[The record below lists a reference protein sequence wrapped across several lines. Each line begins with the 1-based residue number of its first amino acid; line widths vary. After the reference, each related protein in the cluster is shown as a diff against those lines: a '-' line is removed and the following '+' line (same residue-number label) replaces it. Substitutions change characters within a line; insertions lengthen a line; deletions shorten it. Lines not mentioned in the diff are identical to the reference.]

1 MFLYPLT
8 NKRRTH
14 VKMEILNM
22 LKAIQ
27 LNEYRLTLDG
37 SNIYQYSRLA
47 LIVDKSKS
55 YHLVIDG
62 GVLDGRVIEPTN
74 TYLYPKVG
82 EKIEGKKVVVFDYNN
97 INTLI
102 NWMELT
108 KQLSTTKETFDSLI
122 NFVKQA

>member
-1 MFLYPLT
+1 
-8 NKRRTH
+8 
-14 VKMEILNM
+14 M

-27 LNEYRLTLDG
+27 QNEYRLTLDG
-37 SNIYQYSRLA
+37 NNIYQHNRLA
-47 LIVDKSKS
+47 LLVDKSKS

-62 GVLDGRVIEPTN
+62 GVLDGHVIEPTN

-122 NFVKQA
+122 NFVKA

>member
-1 MFLYPLT
+1 
-8 NKRRTH
+8 
-14 VKMEILNM
+14 MEILNM

-27 LNEYRLTLDG
+27 QNEYRLTLD
-37 SNIYQYSRLA
+37 SNNIYQHNRLA

-62 GVLDGRVIEPTN
+62 GVLDGHVIEPTN

-82 EKIEGKKVVVFDYNN
+82 DKIEGKKVVVFDYNN

-108 KQLSTTKETFDSLI
+108 KQLSTTKGTFDSLI
-122 NFVKQA
+122 NFVKA

>member
-1 MFLYPLT
+1 
-8 NKRRTH
+8 
-14 VKMEILNM
+14 M
-22 LKAIQ
+22 LKTIQ

-37 SNIYQYSRLA
+37 NNNYRYNRFA
-47 LIVDKSKS
+47 LLVDKSKS

-62 GVLDGRVIEPTN
+62 GVLDGHVIERTN

>member
-1 MFLYPLT
+1 
-8 NKRRTH
+8 
-14 VKMEILNM
+14 MEILNM

-27 LNEYRLTLDG
+27 QNEYRLTLDG
-37 SNIYQYSRLA
+37 NNIYQHNRLA

-62 GVLDGRVIEPTN
+62 GVLDGHVIEPTN

-82 EKIEGKKVVVFDYNN
+82 DKVEGKKVVVFDYNN

-122 NFVKQA
+122 NFVKA

>member
-1 MFLYPLT
+1 
-8 NKRRTH
+8 
-14 VKMEILNM
+14 M
-22 LKAIQ
+22 LKTIQ
-27 LNEYRLTLDG
+27 LNEYRLTLD
-37 SNIYQYSRLA
+37 SNNIYQHNRLA

-62 GVLDGRVIEPTN
+62 GVLDGHVIEPTN

-122 NFVKQA
+122 NFVKA

>member
-37 SNIYQYSRLA
+37 NNIYQYNRLA
-47 LIVDKSKS
+47 LLVDKNK
-55 YHLVIDG
+55 YFHLVIDG
-62 GVLDGRVIEPTN
+62 GVLDGHVIEPTN

>member
-1 MFLYPLT
+1 
-8 NKRRTH
+8 
-14 VKMEILNM
+14 MEILNM

-27 LNEYRLTLDG
+27 QNEYRLTLDG
-37 SNIYQYSRLA
+37 NNIYRHNRLA
-47 LIVDKSKS
+47 LLIDKSKT

-62 GVLDGRVIEPTN
+62 GVLDGHVIEPTN

-82 EKIEGKKVVVFDYNN
+82 DKVEGKKVVVFDYNN

-108 KQLSTTKETFDSLI
+108 KQLSTTKETFDSLV
-122 NFVKQA
+122 NFIKKA

>member
-1 MFLYPLT
+1 
-8 NKRRTH
+8 
-14 VKMEILNM
+14 MEILNM
-22 LKAIQ
+22 LKTIKQ
-27 LNEYRLTLDG
+27 NEYRLSLDA
-37 SNIYQYSRLA
+37 NNVYQHNRLA
-47 LIVDKSKS
+47 LLVDKSKA
-55 YHLVIDG
+55 YHLVIAG
-62 GVLDGRVIEPTN
+62 GVLDGHVIEPTN

-97 INTLI
+97 TTTLI

>member
-1 MFLYPLT
+1 
-8 NKRRTH
+8 
-14 VKMEILNM
+14 M

-27 LNEYRLTLDG
+27 QNDY
-37 SNIYQYSRLA
+37 RLA
-47 LIVDKSKS
+47 LDANNGYQYNRFALLVDKSKT

-62 GVLDGRVIEPTN
+62 GVLDGHVIERTN

-82 EKIEGKKVVVFDYNN
+82 DKIEGKKVVVFDYNN
-97 INTLI
+97 TTTLI

-108 KQLSTTKETFDSLI
+108 KQLSTTKETFDSLV

>member
-1 MFLYPLT
+1 
-8 NKRRTH
+8 
-14 VKMEILNM
+14 MEILNM
-22 LKAIQ
+22 LKTIQ
-27 LNEYRLTLDG
+27 LNEYRLTLD
-37 SNIYQYSRLA
+37 SNNIYQHNRLA
-47 LIVDKSKS
+47 LIVDKSKD
-55 YHLVIDG
+55 YHLAIDG
-62 GVLDGRVIEPTN
+62 GVLDGHVIEPTN

-122 NFVKQA
+122 NFVKA

>member
-1 MFLYPLT
+1 
-8 NKRRTH
+8 
-14 VKMEILNM
+14 MEILNM
-22 LKAIQ
+22 LKTIQ

-37 SNIYQYSRLA
+37 NNIYQHNRLA
-47 LIVDKSKS
+47 LLVDKSKS

-62 GVLDGRVIEPTN
+62 GVLDGHVIEPTN

-82 EKIEGKKVVVFDYNN
+82 EKIEGKKVVVLDYNN

-122 NFVKQA
+122 NFVKA

>member
-1 MFLYPLT
+1 
-8 NKRRTH
+8 
-14 VKMEILNM
+14 MEILNM

-27 LNEYRLTLDG
+27 QNEYRLALDA
-37 SNIYQYSRLA
+37 NNTYQYNRLA
-47 LIVDKSKS
+47 LLVDKSKS

-62 GVLDGRVIEPTN
+62 GVLDGHVIEPTN

-82 EKIEGKKVVVFDYNN
+82 DKIEGKKVVVFDYNN
-97 INTLI
+97 TATLI

-122 NFVKQA
+122 NFVKA

>member
-1 MFLYPLT
+1 
-8 NKRRTH
+8 
-14 VKMEILNM
+14 MEILNM

-37 SNIYQYSRLA
+37 INIYRHNRLA
-47 LIVDKSKS
+47 LLIDKRKS

-62 GVLDGRVIEPTN
+62 GVLDGHVIERTN

-82 EKIEGKKVVVFDYNN
+82 DKIEGKKVIVFDYNN
-97 INTLI
+97 TNTLI

-108 KQLSTTKETFDSLI
+108 KQLSITKETFDSLI
-122 NFVKQA
+122 NFVKQ

>member
-1 MFLYPLT
+1 MKNIELL
-8 NKRRTH
+8 
-14 VKMEILNM
+14 EIL
-22 LKAIQ
+22 KTIQ
-27 LNEYRLTLDG
+27 YNGYRLTLDAN
-37 SNIYQYSRLA
+37 NIYQYNRLA
-47 LIVDKSKS
+47 LLVDKSKD

-62 GVLDGRVIEPTN
+62 GVLDGHVIEPTN

-82 EKIEGKKVVVFDYNN
+82 DKIEGKKVVVFDYNN

>member
-1 MFLYPLT
+1 
-8 NKRRTH
+8 
-14 VKMEILNM
+14 MEILNM

-27 LNEYRLTLDG
+27 QNEYRLTLD
-37 SNIYQYSRLA
+37 SNNIYQHNRLA

-62 GVLDGRVIEPTN
+62 GVLDGHVIEPTN

-82 EKIEGKKVVVFDYNN
+82 DKIEGKKVVVFDYNN
-97 INTLI
+97 TTTLI

-122 NFVKQA
+122 NFVKA

>member
-1 MFLYPLT
+1 
-8 NKRRTH
+8 
-14 VKMEILNM
+14 MEILNM
-22 LKAIQ
+22 LKAIKQ
-27 LNEYRLTLDG
+27 NEYRLTLDAN
-37 SNIYQYSRLA
+37 NIYQHNRLA

-62 GVLDGRVIEPTN
+62 GVLDGHVIEPTN

-82 EKIEGKKVVVFDYNN
+82 DKIEGKKVVVFDYNN
-97 INTLI
+97 TTTLI

-108 KQLSTTKETFDSLI
+108 KQLSTTKDTFESLI

>member
-1 MFLYPLT
+1 
-8 NKRRTH
+8 
-14 VKMEILNM
+14 M
-22 LKAIQ
+22 LKTIQ

-37 SNIYQYSRLA
+37 NNIYQHNRLA
-47 LIVDKSKS
+47 LLVDKSKS

-62 GVLDGRVIEPTN
+62 GVLDGHVIEPTN

-82 EKIEGKKVVVFDYNN
+82 EKIEGKKVVVLDYNN

-122 NFVKQA
+122 NFVKA

>member
-1 MFLYPLT
+1 
-8 NKRRTH
+8 
-14 VKMEILNM
+14 M
-22 LKAIQ
+22 LKTIQ

-37 SNIYQYSRLA
+37 NNIYQHNRLA

-62 GVLDGRVIEPTN
+62 GVLDGHVIEPTN

-108 KQLSTTKETFDSLI
+108 KQLSTTKETFDSLV
-122 NFVKQA
+122 NFVKA

>member
-1 MFLYPLT
+1 
-8 NKRRTH
+8 
-14 VKMEILNM
+14 M
-22 LKAIQ
+22 LKTIQ

-37 SNIYQYSRLA
+37 NNIYQHNRLA
-47 LIVDKSKS
+47 LLIDKSKS

-62 GVLDGRVIEPTN
+62 GVLDGHVIEPTN

-122 NFVKQA
+122 NFVKA